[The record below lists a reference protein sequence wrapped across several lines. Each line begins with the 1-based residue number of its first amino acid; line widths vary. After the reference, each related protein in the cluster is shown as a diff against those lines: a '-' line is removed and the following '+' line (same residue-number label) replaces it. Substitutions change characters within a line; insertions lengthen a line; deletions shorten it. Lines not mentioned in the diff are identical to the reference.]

1 MRAKIVKMYQ
11 LAQMNIESNTVSNM
25 HESPQLSGIICYKHF
40 LNHVHHCDF
49 LQNDLPDKSVN
60 LIIADFPYFEVK
72 GEFDFIW
79 NSFEEFLA
87 WVELCAKEFKRLLK
101 DNGTLFVYG
110 HAKKIAYKQVIFDK
124 YFNLEN
130 NLCIEFNRQTKKG
143 VENFR
148 CFAPVTERCLMYSNE
163 TNKTGLE
170 MIFSDANCFID
181 LKNYMDTEKTKANL
195 SNKQINEIIGS
206 STNGGGLACHYFGFT
221 KDLTKT
227 QFQIPIK
234 EHYEKLQKTGFF
246 TKPYEQLRQEYEQL
260 RRPFNNFL
268 KLFDVMKFNQ
278 EAHITKQYEHDTC
291 KPETLT
297 RALILTCSRENDL
310 VLVPFAGSGTE
321 CAMAKKE
328 KRNFIGFDINP
339 KYVEMSNKRCDAIQ
353 IGLF

>member
-1 MRAKIVKMYQ
+1 
-11 LAQMNIESNTVSNM
+11 MNINSNQVSNM
-25 HESPQLSGIICYKHF
+25 YESPQLSGIICYKHF
-40 LNHVHHCDF
+40 SNRVHHCDF
-49 LQNDLPDKSVN
+49 LKNDLPDKSVN

-79 NSFEEFLA
+79 NSFDEFLA

-130 NLCIEFNRQTKKG
+130 SLVWKKKECQTMKCNPK
-143 VENFR
+143 EMR
-148 CFAPVTERCLMYSNE
+148 SFAPITERILMYSNE
-163 TNKTGLE
+163 FRFKDTLLDFFIGDKWLLEYMQKNVLLIGL
-170 MIFSDANCFID
+170 
-181 LKNYMDTEKTKANL
+181 DTAKK
-195 SNKQINEIIGS
+195 
-206 STNGGGLACHYFGFT
+206 Y
-221 KDLTKT
+221 
-227 QFQIPIK
+227 
-234 EHYEKLQKTGFF
+234 
-246 TKPYEQLRQEYEQL
+246 
-260 RRPFNNFL
+260 NNFL
-268 KLFDVMKFNQ
+268 NAVNKYQHHLTESHFRIISENDYNKLRFFAIDNKINAFELSYNELIVKHKEFQRPFIQDRLQVDVLEYSQ
-278 EAHITKQYEHDTC
+278 ESNITKNYDHDTK

-339 KYVEMSNKRCDAIQ
+339 EYVEMSNKRCDAIQ
-353 IGLF
+353 SGLF

>member
-1 MRAKIVKMYQ
+1 
-11 LAQMNIESNTVSNM
+11 MNKVY
-25 HESPQLSGIICYKHF
+25 HKDF
-40 LNHVHHCDF
+40 LN
-49 LQNDLPDKSVN
+49 NDLPDKSVN

-79 NSFEEFLA
+79 NSFEEFLS

-130 NLCIEFNRQTKKG
+130 NIAIEFNRQTKKS
-143 VENFR
+143 VEYLN
-148 CFAPVTERCLMYSNE
+148 CFAPVSERLLMYSKNE
-163 TNKTGLE
+163 NYLFFRTYLREKRMAKGYTIKQVSEKMGVYQALYGFYEQDNTG
-170 MIFSDANCFID
+170 S
-181 LKNYMDTEKTKANL
+181 
-195 SNKQINEIIGS
+195 
-206 STNGGGLACHYFGFT
+206 
-221 KDLTKT
+221 
-227 QFQIPIK
+227 QIPT
-234 EHYEKLQKTGFF
+234 EEQYNKLVSILDL
-246 TKPYEQLRQEYEQL
+246 EVEYSQVA
-260 RRPFNNFL
+260 RYFNNFF
-268 KLFDVMKFNQ
+268 KLFDVMKFDQ

-339 KYVEMSNKRCDAIQ
+339 EYVEMSNKRCDAIQ
-353 IGLF
+353 SGLF

>member
-1 MRAKIVKMYQ
+1 
-11 LAQMNIESNTVSNM
+11 MNIESNKVSITN
-25 HESPQLSGIICYKHF
+25 ESPQLSGIICYKHF
-40 LNHVHHCDF
+40 SNRVHHCDF

-60 LIIADFPYFEVK
+60 LIIADFSYFEVK

-79 NSFEEFLA
+79 KSFEEFLA

-130 NLCIEFNRQTKKG
+130 SIVWRKTDCQTRKG
-143 VENFR
+143 YENYR
-148 CFAPVTERCLMYSNE
+148 CFAPVTERILMYSNE

-170 MIFSDANCFID
+170 IIFSDANCFID
-181 LKNYMDTEKTKANL
+181 LKNYMDTEKIKANL

-234 EHYEKLQKTGFF
+234 EHYEKMQKTGFF

-260 RRPFNNFL
+260 RQEYEQLRRPFNNYL
-268 KLFDVMKFNQ
+268 RMEDVWDYAQDVQETKEYDHPTKKTEKLSRTM
-278 EAHITKQYEHDTC
+278 
-291 KPETLT
+291 
-297 RALILTCSRENDL
+297 ILTCSKPDDL
-310 VLVPFAGSGTE
+310 VLVPFVGSGTE

-328 KRNFIGFDINP
+328 KRNFVGFDINP

-353 IGLF
+353 SGLF